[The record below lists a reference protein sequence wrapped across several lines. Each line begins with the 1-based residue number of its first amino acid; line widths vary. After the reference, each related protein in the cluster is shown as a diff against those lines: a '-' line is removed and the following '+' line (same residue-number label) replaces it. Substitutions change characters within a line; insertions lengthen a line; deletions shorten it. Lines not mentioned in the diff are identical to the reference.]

1 MSESQPDERTADE
14 EEKIRTTELVDEGT
28 SGMIEIAPVDADIN
42 LGSKASLLTSK
53 QLKKE
58 KIDDEDGE
66 ILPEIHGR
74 MEKAVGMA
82 IKTVLSDKSQGQD
95 DVKVKVEP
103 NEMENP
109 GQVIQSIVT
118 TRGKPI
124 IEQIVGIVKIMDH
137 GNKEQSPCQPRSDEI
152 ADKLKK
158 AQTEEAL
165 KLLEQFKG
173 IDTKNEEAIKMI
185 EKFRSVDKELKT
197 LDLDKPRSKKES
209 WEKESYKD
217 RYEDS
222 RYRES
227 SKYKDKD
234 YGRYSKDG
242 DYDRYDDRSKS
253 YDKRRDKYW
262 DKRRRDSQERYD
274 SRDRDRQDKKR
285 HKKDRYYDRRERS
298 FSRDRSHSRSPE
310 RGRNRSHGH
319 SRSRSRER
327 SKRHSR
333 DSRSRSRE
341 RSRRNKRSRPEK
353 RRYSSDDSDD
363 SRSSMSR
370 SFKKEKESYLDSSK
384 GEVDKL
390 TEEWIRMAT
399 EKPKKS
405 KIPTTTAASGSS
417 VVTLTATNAT
427 ASPQPS
433 SAAPTYYQDAYG
445 NYYPVTSTS
454 QSYPNYQQAV
464 PQQGPLMPPPPSQ
477 SIPGMVP
484 TNQTMPPQGM
494 LPPTQPVHPHSMAPP
509 PLAASHGMP
518 PPGQMM
524 PPQGMPPQNQAVPPY
539 QQTNPAV
546 YGPPPVYG
554 QPTQDQMYMTDPL
567 TYSHHTQG
575 PPGPPQSALLPT
587 PPTMQFAPPQN
598 PAVNPGQFQPP
609 SILPGQEF
617 AHQGLVQTQRPP
629 LIGESPAEVITDSV
643 VNPAFTSN
651 LQGQRLPF
659 PMPTQQ
665 NVPMF
670 KTAEQKQVVAQQ
682 PKPTASPQ
690 DVSQSPTAGLLPD
703 SRGNTSSPV
712 IVTSSSK
719 EYQLPELPYQNEG
732 ETTLA
737 LRSDIT
743 TGEPNM
749 EGTANNKPVEVKPI
763 SKPLMALKGFKIKQK
778 GLSLLMP
785 TDNVVSSSFQSDGEE
800 KSKKPIEIVTPESSN
815 GTPPPVADVPKHP
828 PPSSQTGLPIKLGM
842 KQDKRDADLASPPP
856 SASPR
861 PEKVKSR
868 WRRLSDFETPI
879 AQSPDS
885 NVSEIPVAV
894 TSDIEASPT
903 KEPADIAQPT
913 KGKESVVYDAWDPAS
928 DIVFTPEAMKTQT
941 AMRAARKE
949 STSSVK
955 REKKVKE
962 PESPLK
968 TDKPK
973 EIDSSLKTEKLKE
986 SEEEKDPNKIPHFE
1000 PLDENLYL
1008 SEK

>member
-1 MSESQPDERTADE
+1 
-14 EEKIRTTELVDEGT
+14 
-28 SGMIEIAPVDADIN
+28 
-42 LGSKASLLTSK
+42 
-53 QLKKE
+53 
-58 KIDDEDGE
+58 
-66 ILPEIHGR
+66 
-74 MEKAVGMA
+74 
-82 IKTVLSDKSQGQD
+82 
-95 DVKVKVEP
+95 
-103 NEMENP
+103 
-109 GQVIQSIVT
+109 
-118 TRGKPI
+118 
-124 IEQIVGIVKIMDH
+124 
-137 GNKEQSPCQPRSDEI
+137 
-152 ADKLKK
+152 
-158 AQTEEAL
+158 
-165 KLLEQFKG
+165 
-173 IDTKNEEAIKMI
+173 
-185 EKFRSVDKELKT
+185 
-197 LDLDKPRSKKES
+197 
-209 WEKESYKD
+209 
-217 RYEDS
+217 
-222 RYRES
+222 
-227 SKYKDKD
+227 
-234 YGRYSKDG
+234 
-242 DYDRYDDRSKS
+242 
-253 YDKRRDKYW
+253 
-262 DKRRRDSQERYD
+262 
-274 SRDRDRQDKKR
+274 
-285 HKKDRYYDRRERS
+285 
-298 FSRDRSHSRSPE
+298 
-310 RGRNRSHGH
+310 
-319 SRSRSRER
+319 
-327 SKRHSR
+327 
-333 DSRSRSRE
+333 
-341 RSRRNKRSRPEK
+341 
-353 RRYSSDDSDD
+353 
-363 SRSSMSR
+363 
-370 SFKKEKESYLDSSK
+370 
-384 GEVDKL
+384 
-390 TEEWIRMAT
+390 MAT

-417 VVTLTATNAT
+417 VVTLTATSAT
-427 ASPQPS
+427 ASPQLS

-524 PPQGMPPQNQAVPPY
+524 PPQNQAVPPY

-567 TYSHHTQG
+567 TYGHHTQG

-629 LIGESPAEVITDSV
+629 LIGESPTEVITDSA

-682 PKPTASPQ
+682 PKPTTSPQ

-732 ETTLA
+732 EATLA

-749 EGTANNKPVEVKPI
+749 ECTANSKPVEVKPI

-868 WRRLSDFETPI
+868 WRRLNDFETPI

-913 KGKESVVYDAWDPAS
+913 KGKESAVYDAWDPAS

-973 EIDSSLKTEKLKE
+973 EIDSSLKTEKVKE